1 VLALTGR
8 LRRGKLTLTRQGI
21 HQRGWA
27 FSSFLPWEA
36 FAGVKAAYNGSPEVL
51 VIAYANVPWERRQ
64 IAKFWK
70 IDKLPPVPM
79 IEVNCPSLA
88 LEPALIYH
96 LLKFYVDNPQA
107 RPELGTDTVIQRA
120 QTGAFS

>member
-1 VLALTGR
+1 
-8 LRRGKLTLTRQGI
+8 
-21 HQRGWA
+21 
-27 FSSFLPWEA
+27 
-36 FAGVKAAYNGSPEVL
+36 
-51 VIAYANVPWERRQ
+51 VPWERRQ

-70 IDKLPPVPM
+70 IDKLPPVPV